1 MYPTIRRF
9 AKSKNRPIDIAR
21 CNRGPRSHR
30 SQSRPC
36 DYPKGTSPAVA
47 LEETIAHVRPRRVR
61 TRLGHVP
68 GDASSD
74 ARGEPRADP
83 GLQLLRRIRR
93 LEVHPRGVVAEA
105 RLLRPAPPADGRDAR
120 TGPTVLPEE

>member
-21 CNRGPRSHR
+21 CTRGPRSHR

-74 ARGEPRADP
+74 ARGEPRANP
-83 GLQLLRRIRR
+83 RLQLLRRIRR
-93 LEVHPRGVVAEA
+93 LHGPPRGFVAEGHE
-105 RLLRPAPPADGRDAR
+105 DGVFAAAIEVS
-120 TGPTVLPEE
+120 G